1 MTFRFL
7 ANNLAIMLAMGLF
20 YGLLIRN
27 RPRQLIQWQ
36 ILCGFF
42 FGLAAI
48 VTMTNSFVLR
58 PGAIFDCRSVI
69 LSVTGMFAGPV
80 PALIA
85 AVLAAL
91 YRIWQGGVGAA
102 TGVSVIFS
110 TTAVGLVFYYLRR
123 KYAYLNKLLW
133 LYVFGIL
140 VHIVMLLLMLTFP
153 RSIAIEVYKTITLPV
168 LTLYPIGT
176 ILLSKIFIDQENR
189 LNAEEQLRAANRQL
203 KEGEAKLK
211 NLLHLFESSLNE
223 IYIFE
228 ADTLHFIQANAG
240 ARRNIGYTLA
250 ELQQLTPLDLKPEL
264 TAQTFAEIT
273 EPLRCGLKQIVV
285 FETNHQRKDGS
296 TYPVEVHLQ
305 MSVLDG
311 RQVFV
316 AFILD
321 ITERK
326 KAERQQKRLMRA
338 LEAKNRELQ
347 DIVYAASHD
356 LKTPLINIAGFANLL
371 SQYCARLRELG
382 QSGNPAVRSLFET
395 DIPEAL
401 HFITQGAQKMKS
413 LIDGLLQVARLG
425 TYTPQLSRL
434 DMNNLISSIITT
446 AAFRIQQT
454 GAKVTADNLPP
465 CVGDAGQINR
475 VFTNLLDNALKYANP
490 ARPPRIH
497 ISGRHHDNQCVYC
510 VEDNGIG
517 ICPEHQD
524 KVFELFHRLNPKGI
538 IEGEGLGLTI
548 VRRILNM
555 HNGKVWVESVPGQG
569 SKFFVALPDKEEV

>member
-347 DIVYAASHD
+347 DIV
-356 LKTPLINIAGFANLL
+356 
-371 SQYCARLRELG
+371 
-382 QSGNPAVRSLFET
+382 
-395 DIPEAL
+395 
-401 HFITQGAQKMKS
+401 
-413 LIDGLLQVARLG
+413 
-425 TYTPQLSRL
+425 
-434 DMNNLISSIITT
+434 
-446 AAFRIQQT
+446 
-454 GAKVTADNLPP
+454 
-465 CVGDAGQINR
+465 
-475 VFTNLLDNALKYANP
+475 
-490 ARPPRIH
+490 
-497 ISGRHHDNQCVYC
+497 
-510 VEDNGIG
+510 
-517 ICPEHQD
+517 
-524 KVFELFHRLNPKGI
+524 
-538 IEGEGLGLTI
+538 
-548 VRRILNM
+548 
-555 HNGKVWVESVPGQG
+555 
-569 SKFFVALPDKEEV
+569 